1 MSAIVTTQGLCK
13 GYEGRQGRQVLQDL
27 QLTIPAGK
35 IVGLLG
41 PNGCGKT
48 TLMKILAGLIGDY
61 TGKVLIDGREPGV
74 YTKSILSYLPEKTYL
89 SDWMRVSQAMDLFG
103 DFYSDFDRSKAEELL
118 ARFQLRPDMKLK
130 SMSKG
135 MQEKVQLIL
144 VMCRAARLY
153 ILDEPLSGVDPAA
166 RSVILDTII
175 RNYNE
180 NATILLSTH
189 LIYDVEQIFDQIIML
204 GYGRIILAGDADE
217 LRQQSGKSI
226 DQLFR
231 EVYRC

>member
-13 GYEGRQGRQVLQDL
+13 GYEGRQGRQILQDL

-204 GYGRIILAGDADE
+204 GYGRVILAGDADE

>member
-27 QLTIPAGK
+27 QLIIPAGK

>member
-13 GYEGRQGRQVLQDL
+13 GYEGRQGRQILQDL

>member
-27 QLTIPAGK
+27 QLIIPAGK

-103 DFYSDFDRSKAEELL
+103 DFYSDLTGQRPRS
-118 ARFQLRPDMKLK
+118 
-130 SMSKG
+130 
-135 MQEKVQLIL
+135 
-144 VMCRAARLY
+144 CW
-153 ILDEPLSGVDPAA
+153 PAF
-166 RSVILDTII
+166 SCVPT
-175 RNYNE
+175 
-180 NATILLSTH
+180 
-189 LIYDVEQIFDQIIML
+189 
-204 GYGRIILAGDADE
+204 
-217 LRQQSGKSI
+217 
-226 DQLFR
+226 
-231 EVYRC
+231 